1 MKKQIC
7 YLLLILLLAGMLPFQ
22 TAAAE
27 TPEPSSAFYVND
39 FADVISEEVENEII
53 EYGRRL
59 DEQTGTQVV
68 LVTIDFTNGE
78 SMENYSMD
86 LFNKW
91 KIGSEEK
98 NNGLLILLSV
108 GDDDYW
114 AMQGTGL
121 EDTLSSGKISSILNE
136 YLEPDFAAKDYS
148 GGAEKVYGA
157 FVQELGGQWKTASDN
172 SETIS
177 HTAGQYVIDEVGII
191 NEDTINYI
199 NKKSL
204 QSKNKYNAAVYVVTK
219 DYCKEGIS
227 FQEDTINTFEEINAG
242 TRDAV
247 LVLYRGDDNYWL
259 LPGKESERFIKDGVL
274 RGILD
279 QVLEPEFAAQNYSQG
294 ATATADHLYLL
305 FQNNFQRVKSTVPV
319 KEAVSTDKY
328 GINNKKANQQN
339 PSFNPAPLLIIII
352 IILLVRGNR
361 RKLYRQVYGI
371 PFNPYKKRY
380 IRKYG
385 PQGYWGPNGYPPMH
399 RNGFGGGMPPMGGNS
414 VSSGSFWSSSSGT
427 GDSTPKS
434 SFWGSSGG
442 AGRSSSKSSSWG
454 SSGGAGR
461 SSTKSSFWGSSS
473 GSDSSSK
480 SSFWGSSSGSASSTK
495 SSSWGSSGG
504 AGRSSSQSSS
514 WGSSG
519 SGGSSSGG
527 GAGRSSGM
535 SSGSGGGRSASGG
548 GGSTRGGGAGRNK

>member
-1 MKKQIC
+1 MKKSIC

-22 TAAAE
+22 AVAAE
-27 TPEPSSAFYVND
+27 TLEPSIAFYVND
-39 FADVISEEVENEII
+39 FADVISEDVENEII

-59 DEQTGTQVV
+59 EEQTGTQVV

-98 NNGLLILLSV
+98 NNGLLILMSV

-148 GGAEKVYGA
+148 AGAEKVYGA
-157 FVQELGGQWKTASDN
+157 FIQELGGQWKNASDN
-172 SETIS
+172 GGTIS
-177 HTAGQYVIDEVGII
+177 HKAGQYVIDEVGII
-191 NEDTINYI
+191 SEDTINYI
-199 NKKSL
+199 NKKST

-259 LPGKESERFIKDGVL
+259 LPGKESERFVKDEVL

-279 QVLEPEFAAQNYSQG
+279 QVLEPEFAARNYSQG
-294 ATATADHLYLL
+294 ASATADHLYLL
-305 FQNNFQRVKSTVPV
+305 FQNNFERVKSSVPV
-319 KEAVSTDKY
+319 KEVVSTDKY
-328 GINNKKANQQN
+328 GINDKKANKEKSI
-339 PSFNPAPLLIIII
+339 PNPAPLLMIII
-352 IILLVRGNR
+352 IILFVRGNR

-385 PQGYWGPNGYPPMH
+385 PQGYWGRHGYPH
-399 RNGFGGGMPPMGGNS
+399 RDDFIGGMPPMGGNS
-414 VSSGSFWSSSSGT
+414 AYSGSLWRSSAAE
-427 GDSTPKS
+427 DSTPKS
-434 SFWGSSGG
+434 SSWGSSGG

-461 SSTKSSFWGSSS
+461 SNTKSSFWGSSS
-473 GSDSSSK
+473 SSDSSTK
-480 SSFWGSSSGSASSTK
+480 SSSWGSSGGAGRSSSQ

-535 SSGSGGGRSASGG
+535 SSGSGGGRSTSGG

>member
-1 MKKQIC
+1 MKKKIC
-7 YLLLILLLAGMLPFQ
+7 YLLLILLLVSMLPFQ

-27 TPEPSSAFYVND
+27 TLEPSSGFYVND
-39 FADVISEEVENEII
+39 FADVISKDVENEII

-59 DEQTGTQVV
+59 EEQTGTQVV

-148 GGAEKVYGA
+148 AGAEKVYRA
-157 FVQELGGQWKTASDN
+157 FIQELEGQWKNASDN
-172 SETIS
+172 GGTSS
-177 HTAGQYVIDEVGII
+177 YTAGQYVIDEVGII

-199 NKKSL
+199 NNKSS

-259 LPGKESERFIKDGVL
+259 LPGKESEKFVTDGVL
-274 RGILD
+274 REILD
-279 QVLEPEFAAQNYSQG
+279 HDLEPEFAAQNYSQG

-305 FQNNFQRVKSTVPV
+305 FQNNLQKVKSTVPV
-319 KEAVSTDKY
+319 KEVVSTDKF
-328 GINNKKANQQN
+328 GIKDEKTNKQRSNSN
-339 PSFNPAPLLIIII
+339 TMLLLIIII

-361 RKLYRQVYGI
+361 RKHYRQVYGI

-399 RNGFGGGMPPMGGNS
+399 RNGFTGGMPPMGS
-414 VSSGSFWSSSSGT
+414 VSSGGFWRSNGAK
-427 GDSTPKS
+427 DPTPKS
-434 SFWGSSGG
+434 SN
-442 AGRSSSKSSSWG
+442 WG

-461 SSTKSSFWGSSS
+461 SSTKSSNWGSSGGAGRSSTKSSSWGSSS
-473 GSDSSSK
+473 GSDSSTK
-480 SSFWGSSSGSASSTK
+480 SSIWGSSSGSDSSTK

-504 AGRSSSQSSS
+504 AGRSSSPSSS
-514 WGSSG
+514 WGSSSG

-535 SSGSGGGRSASGG
+535 SSGSGGGRSTLGG

>member
-1 MKKQIC
+1 MKKSIC
-7 YLLLILLLAGMLPFQ
+7 YLLLILLLAGVLPFQ

-27 TPEPSSAFYVND
+27 TLEPSSVFYVND
-39 FADVISEEVENEII
+39 FADVISEDVENEII
-53 EYGRRL
+53 EYGRKL
-59 DEQTGTQVV
+59 EEQTGTQVV

-114 AMQGTGL
+114 AMQGSGL

-148 GGAEKVYGA
+148 TGAEKVYGA
-157 FVQELGGQWKTASDN
+157 FIQELGGRWKNASDN
-172 SETIS
+172 EGASVQ
-177 HTAGQYVIDEVGII
+177 TAVQYVIDEVVII
-191 NEDTINYI
+191 SDDAVNYI
-199 NKKSL
+199 NNKSSESKKT
-204 QSKNKYNAAVYVVTK
+204 YDAAVYVVTK
-219 DYCKEGIS
+219 DYCKEGMS

-242 TRDAV
+242 TRDVV

-259 LPGKESERFIKDGVL
+259 LPGQELEKFVTEEVSRE
-274 RGILD
+274 ILD
-279 QVLEPEFAAQNYSQG
+279 HVLEPEFAAQNYSQG
-294 ATATADHLYLL
+294 ATATANRFYAL
-305 FQNNFQRVKSTVPV
+305 FQNNFQKVKSTAAV
-319 KEAVSTDKY
+319 KEAAGTDKI
-328 GINNKKANQQN
+328 GINNEKANEQKSKEQKPILN
-339 PSFNPAPLLIIII
+339 LSLLLIIII
-352 IILLVRGNR
+352 LLLVRRKR
-361 RKLYRQVYGI
+361 RRHYLIRYGI

-385 PQGYWGPNGYPPMH
+385 PEGYWGPYGYPPMH
-399 RNGFGGGMPPMGGNS
+399 RYGFDGGMHPMGGQPAS
-414 VSSGSFWSSSSGT
+414 TGRFWGSSGRT
-427 GDSTPKS
+427 GDSNPKS
-434 SFWGSSGG
+434 SWGSSGG

-461 SSTKSSFWGSSS
+461 SS
-473 GSDSSSK
+473 
-480 SSFWGSSSGSASSTK
+480 
-495 SSSWGSSGG
+495 
-504 AGRSSSQSSS
+504 SQSSS
-514 WGSSG
+514 WKSSG

-535 SSGSGGGRSASGG
+535 GSGSGGGRSTLGG
-548 GGSTRGGGAGRNK
+548 GGSTRGGGAGRKK

>member
-1 MKKQIC
+1 MKKNIC
-7 YLLLILLLAGMLPFQ
+7 YLLLILLLAGVLPFQ

-27 TPEPSSAFYVND
+27 TLEPTSAFYVND
-39 FADVISEEVENEII
+39 FADVISEDVENEII
-53 EYGRRL
+53 EYGRKL
-59 DEQTGTQVV
+59 EEQTGTQVV

-98 NNGLLILLSV
+98 NNGLLILMSV

-148 GGAEKVYGA
+148 AGAEKVYGA
-157 FVQELGGQWKTASDN
+157 FIQELGGQWKNASDN
-172 SETIS
+172 GGTIS
-177 HTAGQYVIDEVGII
+177 HKAGQYVIDEVGII
-191 NEDTINYI
+191 SEDTINYI
-199 NKKSL
+199 NKKSK

-259 LPGKESERFIKDGVL
+259 LPGKESERFVKDGVL

-279 QVLEPEFAAQNYSQG
+279 QVLEPEFAARNYSQG

-305 FQNNFQRVKSTVPV
+305 FQNNFQRVNSTVPV
-319 KEAVSTDKY
+319 KEVVSTEKQ
-328 GINNKKANQQN
+328 K
-339 PSFNPAPLLIIII
+339 PVSNPAPLLIIII

-399 RNGFGGGMPPMGGNS
+399 RNGFGGGMPPMVGNS

-427 GDSTPKS
+427 EDSTP
-434 SFWGSSGG
+434 
-442 AGRSSSKSSSWG
+442 
-454 SSGGAGR
+454 
-461 SSTKSSFWGSSS
+461 
-473 GSDSSSK
+473 
-480 SSFWGSSSGSASSTK
+480 K

-519 SGGSSSGG
+519 SGGSSSGC

-535 SSGSGGGRSASGG
+535 SSGSGGGRSTSGG